1 MFFVFY
7 ILKMV
12 FVIIIIIILFSFFFS
27 MTIGLPI
34 TLRVM
39 NKIKIALV
47 IRIPRI
53 KASRDAA
60 MNIRFSMI
68 GI

>member
-1 MFFVFY
+1 MCERFRDLHITRSCVTFTN
-7 ILKMV
+7 
-12 FVIIIIIILFSFFFS
+12 VIFFFYDDW
-27 MTIGLPI
+27 LLI
-34 TLRVM
+34 TLHRVM

-53 KASRDAA
+53 EASRDAA
-60 MNIRFSMI
+60 INIRFGMI